1 METHMQDSDQY
12 ILAKSEEILKASAG
26 LTLKQA
32 SETERKIARYAAE
45 KLTECDER
53 EANHYAYTEAKSCF
67 L

>member
-1 METHMQDSDQY
+1 MDIHVQDGDQY
-12 ILAKSEEILKASAG
+12 ILAKSEAILKASAG

-32 SETERKIARYAAE
+32 SETEKKIARYAAE

-53 EANHYAYTEAKSCF
+53 EANHYAQTEAKSCF